1 MKTNLQPLL
10 NDTNG
15 TNIKLRFVKLINY
28 YLNQTKRLIDRKEKR
43 NRGLSTKIEK
53 KKNEVIGK
61 KEEIKNINE
70 PPLDESGD
78 SNQAGGEEGKN
89 PEEPLTKK
97 IKKKKRSLQQEK
109 ILKRSLQRKK
119 MLRRLRRKQ
128 KKKKKKLR
136 RKQRKKK

>member
-89 PEEPLTKK
+89 PEEPPNEVDKEEKK
-97 IKKKKRSLQQEK
+97 EPSTGDDPKKEPSTVEDAEEARKSKRRRR
-109 ILKRSLQRKK
+109 RS
-119 MLRRLRRKQ
+119 
-128 KKKKKKLR
+128 
-136 RKQRKKK
+136 